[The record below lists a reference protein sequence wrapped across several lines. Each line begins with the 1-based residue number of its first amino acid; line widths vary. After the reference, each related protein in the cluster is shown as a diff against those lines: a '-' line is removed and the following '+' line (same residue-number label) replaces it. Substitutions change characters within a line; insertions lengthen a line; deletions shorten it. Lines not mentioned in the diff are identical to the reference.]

1 MANQEYCLLLQQVTE
16 CSFYSL
22 LEHIFV
28 AQQTNLSAFE
38 DLETMLSTTSR
49 FPKLS
54 NILHLCN
61 VLEGNFSNMEPFFSH
76 LLHHLHPV
84 VPTCG
89 VNVNNMYTTLRY
101 MTGFAD
107 LVQLTVNLTSF

>member
-1 MANQEYCLLLQQVTE
+1 MVAIVPRW
-16 CSFYSL
+16 F
-22 LEHIFV
+22 FV
-28 AQQTNLSAFE
+28 PQILMLE

-61 VLEGNFSNMEPFFSH
+61 VLEGTFSNTEPRFSH

-84 VPTCG
+84 VQTCG
-89 VNVNNMYTTLRY
+89 GNVNNMYTTLR
-101 MTGFAD
+101 
-107 LVQLTVNLTSF
+107 